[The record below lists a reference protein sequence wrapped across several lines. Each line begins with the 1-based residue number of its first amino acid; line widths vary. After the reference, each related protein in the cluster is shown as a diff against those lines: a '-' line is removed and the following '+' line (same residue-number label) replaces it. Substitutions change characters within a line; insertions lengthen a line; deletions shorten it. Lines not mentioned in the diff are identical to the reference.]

1 MTLVVDASLM
11 VGAAVD
17 AGPEGRWAER
27 LLASSDLAA
36 PHLIHAECANAY
48 RRAERSGDL
57 SSDVSRQALQDS
69 LNTRITLYAFEPFAE
84 RVWSLRATVTPYD
97 AWYVAL
103 AEFLDA
109 PLATLDRSLA
119 NAPGPTCRFEI
130 PD

>member
-1 MTLVVDASLM
+1 MTRVVDASLI
-11 VGAAVD
+11 VAAVVD
-17 AGPEGRWAER
+17 AGPEGRWAEK
-27 LLASSDLAA
+27 LLASSGLAA

-57 SSDVSRQALQDS
+57 SADLSRQALQDTLS
-69 LNTRITLYAFEPFAE
+69 TRIALYAFEPFAE
-84 RVWSLRATVTPYD
+84 RIWGLRETVTLYD

-119 NAPGPTCRFEI
+119 NAPGPACRFEI
-130 PD
+130 PG